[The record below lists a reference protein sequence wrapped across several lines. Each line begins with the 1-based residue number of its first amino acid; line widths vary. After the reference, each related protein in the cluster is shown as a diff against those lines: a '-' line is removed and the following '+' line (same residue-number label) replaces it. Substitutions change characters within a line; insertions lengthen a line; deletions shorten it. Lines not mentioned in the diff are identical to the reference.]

1 MQKVLT
7 AKIDGRGMEEV
18 IQYKMIEERFKLRD

>member
-1 MQKVLT
+1 MKQLS

-18 IQYKMIEERFKLRD
+18 IQNKMIKERFKLRD